1 VASIAGRLSQK
12 DLSPLV
18 RSPSGSTPIG
28 SIDPRFGSP
37 NLPPGSAEKSI
48 SDIVSGMEVYM
59 FLLVLGHVIVLFAS
73 AIALAL
79 FIVVRLS
86 KWLWRICTAK
96 SSARKSAKQPQK
108 KYLSPLSE
116 TALH

>member
-1 VASIAGRLSQK
+1 MAGILSQK

-18 RSPSGSTPIG
+18 RSPSGSNPIG
-28 SIDPRFGSP
+28 AIDPRFGLP
-37 NLPPGSAEKSI
+37 NLPSDSAEKSI
-48 SDIVSGMEVYM
+48 SDIMSGMEVYM
-59 FLLVLGHVIVLFAS
+59 FLLVLGHVVVLFAS

-79 FIVVRLS
+79 FIVVRLT

-96 SSARKSAKQPQK
+96 SRARKSAKRPQK

>member
-1 VASIAGRLSQK
+1 
-12 DLSPLV
+12 
-18 RSPSGSTPIG
+18 
-28 SIDPRFGSP
+28 
-37 NLPPGSAEKSI
+37 
-48 SDIVSGMEVYM
+48 M
-59 FLLVLGHVIVLFAS
+59 FLLVLGHIAVLFAS

-86 KWLWRICTAK
+86 KWLWRICTAN
-96 SSARKSAKQPQK
+96 SRARKSAKRPQK